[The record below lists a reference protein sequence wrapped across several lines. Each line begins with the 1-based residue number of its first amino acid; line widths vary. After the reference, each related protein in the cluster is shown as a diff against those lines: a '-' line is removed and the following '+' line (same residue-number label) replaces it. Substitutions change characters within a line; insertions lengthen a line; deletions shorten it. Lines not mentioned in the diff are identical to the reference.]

1 MRSIKTLA
9 AAMAVGGLLLLAPAS
24 AQETCV
30 PSVGRDNALGTSRT
44 VEIDTSKGPLYGFQY
59 KDQNFLNDG
68 EVVLTFDDGPLRSY
82 TVPVLEA
89 LAAHCT
95 KATFFVVGRMA
106 VADPEMVK
114 EYDRRGHTI
123 GTHTWSHVNLRAA
136 SPARA
141 RAEIELGF
149 SAVQKALG
157 KPIAPFFRFPFLAD
171 PPGMIAHLKERQIG
185 IFSIDVDSKDFRTRD
200 PVTVHRRVMGDVAR
214 PRKGII
220 LFHDIQP
227 STARALPGLLADLK
241 AKGYREGRRRDG
253 RRVRRAGAAGARPQ
267 ANRSLGAAARQAR
280 PYLAGGHGRAQRG
293 RVGQARSR
301 RRQGARSCCAA
312 AQARPAPEAGGELAS
327 LQAAVLVGLQLA
339 TKLRIRR

>member
-44 VEIDTSKGPLYGFQY
+44 VEVDTSKGPLYGFQY
-59 KDQNFLNDG
+59 KDQNFLGDG

-141 RAEIELGF
+141 RAEIEL
-149 SAVQKALG
+149 
-157 KPIAPFFRFPFLAD
+157 
-171 PPGMIAHLKERQIG
+171 
-185 IFSIDVDSKDFRTRD
+185 
-200 PVTVHRRVMGDVAR
+200 
-214 PRKGII
+214 
-220 LFHDIQP
+220 
-227 STARALPGLLADLK
+227 
-241 AKGYREGRRRDG
+241 
-253 RRVRRAGAAGARPQ
+253 
-267 ANRSLGAAARQAR
+267 
-280 PYLAGGHGRAQRG
+280 
-293 RVGQARSR
+293 
-301 RRQGARSCCAA
+301 
-312 AQARPAPEAGGELAS
+312 
-327 LQAAVLVGLQLA
+327 
-339 TKLRIRR
+339 

>member
-106 VADPEMVK
+106 VADPDMVK

-220 LFHDIQP
+220 LFHDIQA
-227 STARALPGLLADLK
+227 STAGAIKTMLAELK
-241 AKGYREGRRRDG
+241 ARGYKVVHLRPTQGQVTVAEYDTRIDRDY
-253 RRVRRAGAAGARPQ
+253 
-267 ANRSLGAAARQAR
+267 ANRKIA
-280 PYLAGGHGRAQRG
+280 YLPVAQRG
-293 RVGQARSR
+293 VFSSAWEASV
-301 RRQGARSCCAA
+301 
-312 AQARPAPEAGGELAS
+312 APNTPSNING
-327 LQAAVLVGLQLA
+327 VGLTPSASGRA
-339 TKLRIRR
+339 TQRAAEDDWRRGIFSGR

>member
-1 MRSIKTLA
+1 MVSIRTLA
-9 AAMAVGGLLLLAPAS
+9 AALAVGGLALSPAW
-24 AQETCV
+24 AQQACV
-30 PSVGRDNALGTSRT
+30 PTVGKDNALGTSRT
-44 VEIDTSKGPLYGFQY
+44 VEVDTAKGPRYGFQY
-59 KDQNFLNDG
+59 KDQSSFLEDG

-123 GTHTWSHVNLRAA
+123 GTHTWSHTNLRAA
-136 SPARA
+136 GPARA

-171 PPGMIAHLKERQIG
+171 PPGMIAHLGERQVG

-200 PVTVHRRVMGDVAR
+200 PVTVHRRVMGDLTR

-241 AKGYREGRRRDG
+241 AKGYR
-253 RRVRRAGAAGARPQ
+253 VVHMVPKATAATVAEFD
-267 ANRSLGAAARQAR
+267 
-280 PYLAGGHGRAQRG
+280 
-293 RVGQARSR
+293 
-301 RRQGARSCCAA
+301 
-312 AQARPAPEAGGELAS
+312 AQAQQELDRKKTAASAQPLAKRALTWPVASGVAKEAATTKAEADAAKD
-327 LQAAVLVGLQLA
+327 AAVRPLKRAPRPRKEQSSWPFW
-339 TKLRIRR
+339 

>member
-1 MRSIKTLA
+1 MQPIKTLA
-9 AAMAVGGLLLLAPAS
+9 AALAAGVFLLAPMPGPAA
-24 AQETCV
+24 AQESCT
-30 PSVGRDNALGTSRT
+30 PSVGRDHALGTART
-44 VEIDTSKGPLYGFQY
+44 VEVDTSRGPLYGFQY
-59 KDQNFLNDG
+59 KDQNFLEDG
-68 EVVLTFDDGPLRSY
+68 EVVLTFDDGPLRAY

-114 EYDRRGHTI
+114 EYARRGHTI
-123 GTHTWSHVNLRAA
+123 GTHTWSHTNLRAA
-136 SPARA
+136 GPARA

-200 PVTVHRRVMGDVAR
+200 PGTVHRRVMGDLAR

-241 AKGYREGRRRDG
+241 AKGYR
-253 RRVRRAGAAGARPQ
+253 VVHMVPKATAATVAEFDVQ
-267 ANRSLGAAARQAR
+267 AEQELERKRTAAAARPLAKRALTWPVADGVPKEPASAKEPADAGPRTPKRTPRAR
-280 PYLAGGHGRAQRG
+280 K
-293 RVGQARSR
+293 
-301 RRQGARSCCAA
+301 
-312 AQARPAPEAGGELAS
+312 EADTWPPPKGWLW
-327 LQAAVLVGLQLA
+327 
-339 TKLRIRR
+339 

>member
-106 VADPEMVK
+106 VADPDMVK

-171 PPGMIAHLKERQIG
+171 PPGMIAHLRERQVG
-185 IFSIDVDSKDFRTRD
+185 IFSIDVDSKDFATRD

-241 AKGYREGRRRDG
+241 AKGYRVVHMVPKAAAATVAEFDAQAQQELDRKRTAASAQPLAK
-253 RRVRRAGAAGARPQ
+253 RALTWPVATGVPNEAASAKPGADAARAPDPAARPPKR
-267 ANRSLGAAARQAR
+267 APR
-280 PYLAGGHGRAQRG
+280 PKQEE
-293 RVGQARSR
+293 SWPP
-301 RRQGARSCCAA
+301 S
-312 AQARPAPEAGGELAS
+312 
-327 LQAAVLVGLQLA
+327 
-339 TKLRIRR
+339 KLLFW